1 MRMLH
6 KLTAELREIAWLA
19 SMVGTLSVVGVTLA
33 IAAAIAIE
41 RLSVAV

>member
-1 MRMLH
+1 MLH
-6 KLTAELREIAWLA
+6 KLTAELREIVWLA

-33 IAAAIAIE
+33 IAVAIAIE